1 MNSKIP
7 LIVTVI
13 CLCLVSVFCVMLI
26 TGVVPV
32 GTQQNPEITPQVITA
47 TPVATP
53 TPTVDPNQGGITGDP
68 TATPTPG
75 GTGTTPTNPP
85 VSTPTP
91 TAAPMGS
98 IRTDIKA
105 IYVGTMVGQES
116 FLNRII
122 EWCRNTELNAVVIDI
137 KEVDGYVYY
146 NSNIPVIKNNGFFL
160 SLYDAKYVINKLHA
174 EGIYVIGR
182 ISVFKD
188 GNGSKL
194 NNYKLAVVK
203 DNGDVYKEAAGNIMC
218 SWFNPFEKESW
229 TYNID
234 IALEA
239 VDLGFDEIQFD
250 YVRFPTVSANYG
262 EYSRANGD
270 AMRAITGFVEMAH
283 QKITV
288 ERGVPIA
295 MDVFGG
301 IYEVAAGTEDQLWLG
316 QNPLMFGKYVNA
328 VCPMI
333 YPSHYANDS
342 TGTMGNGVGS
352 VINGN
357 KFTKPDL
364 YPYEVIKAAMASI
377 KYFNNQMVAA
387 GDTVPAYR
395 PYLQAF
401 TAKYLNSGYYMEY
414 STEQIRA
421 QIKAVNEAGYDSWIL
436 WDTTYSYKSDYFLS
450 N

>member
-7 LIVTVI
+7 LIITVI

-26 TGVVPV
+26 TGFVPINQPDATV
-32 GTQQNPEITPQVITA
+32 TPQIITA
-47 TPVATP
+47 TPTATATP
-53 TPTVDPNQGGITGDP
+53 EPTPEGPGGTDRP
-68 TATPTPG
+68 TATPDAG
-75 GTGTTPTNPP
+75 
-85 VSTPTP
+85 STPTP
-91 TAAPMGS
+91 TPGEQLTPAPQGEV
-98 IRTDIKA
+98 RTDIKA
-105 IYVGTMVGQES
+105 IYVGTMVGQEA

-122 EWCRNTELNAVVIDI
+122 EWCRTTELNAVVVDI

-146 NSNIPVIKNNGFFL
+146 NSNVPIIKNNNFIL
-160 SLYDAKYVINKLHA
+160 SLYDAKYVLNKLHA

-188 GNGSKL
+188 GCGASL
-194 NNYKLAVVK
+194 DNYRLAVIQ
-203 DNGDVYKEAAGNIMC
+203 DNGTVYKEAAGNVMC
-218 SWFNPFEKESW
+218 AWFNPFEKESW

-239 VDLGFDEIQFD
+239 VELGFDEIQFD

-262 EYSRANGD
+262 EYSRADGD
-270 AMRAITGFVEMAH
+270 AMRAITGFVEMAY
-283 QKITV
+283 QKITY
-288 ERGVPIA
+288 EKGVPIA

-301 IYEVAAGTEDQLWLG
+301 IYECAAGTEDQLWLG
-316 QNPLMFGKYVNA
+316 QNPLMFSQYVSC

-342 TGTMGNGVGS
+342 TGVMGNGVGS

-357 KFTKPDL
+357 RFTKPDL
-364 YPYEVIKAAMASI
+364 YPYEVIKAAMSSI
-377 KYFNNQMVAA
+377 RYCNSQMT
-387 GDTVPAYR
+387 GFDVPAYR

-401 TAKYLNSGYYMEY
+401 TATYLNPGYFMEY
-414 STEQIRA
+414 STDEIRA
-421 QIKAVNEAGYDSWIL
+421 QIKAVNESGYDSWIL
-436 WDTTYSYKSDYFLS
+436 WDTTYSYKSDYFLP

>member
-1 MNSKIP
+1 MNSRIP
-7 LIVTVI
+7 LIITVI
-13 CLCLVSVFCVMLI
+13 CLCIVSVFCVLLV
-26 TGVVPV
+26 TGMVPV
-32 GTQQNPEITPQVITA
+32 GNTQDETVTPQIITA
-47 TPVATP
+47 TPTATP
-53 TPTVDPNQGGITGDP
+53 TPTVTPDPNTGATPTPDTNTGTPIP
-68 TATPTPG
+68 TATPG
-75 GTGTTPTNPP
+75 QA
-85 VSTPTP
+85 STP
-91 TAAPMGS
+91 APMDS
-98 IRTDIKA
+98 VRTDIKA
-105 IYVGTMVGQES
+105 VYVGTMVGTEA
-116 FLNRII
+116 FLNRVI
-122 EWCRNTELNAVVIDI
+122 EWCRTTELNAVVVDI

-146 NSNIPVIKNNGFFL
+146 NSNVPVIKENGFIL

-194 NNYKLAVVK
+194 NNYKLAVIK
-203 DNGDVYKEAAGNIMC
+203 DDGTVYKEAAGNIMC

-239 VDLGFDEIQFD
+239 VSLGFDEIQFD

-262 EYSRANGD
+262 DYSRADGD
-270 AMRAITGFVEMAH
+270 AMRAITGFVEMAY

-288 ERGVPIA
+288 EKGVPIA

-301 IYEVAAGTEDQLWLG
+301 IYECAAGTEDQLWLG
-316 QNPLMFGKYVNA
+316 QNPLMFSKYVSC

-357 KFTKPDL
+357 RFTKPDL
-364 YPYEVIKAAMASI
+364 YPYEVIKAAMASV
-377 KYFNNQMVAA
+377 KYFNNQMT
-387 GDTVPAYR
+387 GFEVPAYR

-401 TAKYLNSGYYMEY
+401 TAQYLNSGYFMEY
-414 STEQIRA
+414 STEEIRK

-436 WDTTYSYKSDYFLS
+436 WDTTYSYKSDYFLP